1 MNADTLPNPDLLRSE
16 LTLMSF
22 AVTPQSQSA
31 ETRCTSPKTRRK
43 EMKMERAENC
53 ELERGIAAELIA
65 LQGYLQDTFY
75 TLLSAAQT
83 SYFSSK
89 SRRSRDT
96 SRADR
101 GGPYSPLRVP
111 NSNECVSTFLTSPK
125 EVLTLADRMHSS
137 AEQVVRSTW
146 PLSPKGDVLLS
157 AFGCPNCPS
166 AHRFWVRLIL
176 ASA

>member
-22 AVTPQSQSA
+22 AVTPQLQSA
-31 ETRCTSPKTRRK
+31 ETRCTSPKMWRK

-75 TLLSAAQT
+75 TLLSAART

-89 SRRSRDT
+89 LRRSRDT

-111 NSNECVSTFLTSPK
+111 NSDECVSTFLTSPK
-125 EVLTLADRMHSS
+125 EVLTSADRMHSS

-157 AFGCPNCPS
+157 AFGCLNCPS
-166 AHRFWVRLIL
+166 ARHFWVRLIL